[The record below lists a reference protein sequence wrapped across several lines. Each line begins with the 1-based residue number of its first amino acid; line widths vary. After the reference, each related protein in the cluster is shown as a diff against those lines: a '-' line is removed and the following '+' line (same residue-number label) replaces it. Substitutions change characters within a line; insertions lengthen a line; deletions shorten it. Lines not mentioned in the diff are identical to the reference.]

1 MEFEIDVDINL
12 LRLQEELNNRTYKPQ
27 SSLCFILE
35 KPKLR
40 EVFAAT
46 FKDRVVHHVLIE
58 YLNKIYEPKFIYD
71 SYACRVGRGTHAAIS
86 RLQKFTKRVTK
97 NNTKNGYYMQLDISS
112 FFLEIN
118 KNILE
123 NIVRKNIV

>member
-1 MEFEIDVDINL
+1 LEFEIDVDINL

-71 SYACRVGRGTHAAIS
+71 SYS
-86 RLQKFTKRVTK
+86 
-97 NNTKNGYYMQLDISS
+97 NG
-112 FFLEIN
+112 
-118 KNILE
+118 
-123 NIVRKNIV
+123 